1 MKKSFLMFG
10 VAAMAL
16 ASCTQNEVV
25 EYAENRAIQFD
36 TFVNN
41 NTRAVTELKA
51 ENLTK
56 FNVFAYHGANTVDY
70 NNVLVTGSNSSGWT
84 PAANA
89 YWQAGNA
96 YEFAAYSNQNEAI
109 TSEPGVS
116 FANKTLTFTGYEV
129 AGKDLVAAQTSVA
142 LQTDVNSYTAVNL
155 TFYHMLSQIKF
166 TFTNSD
172 ADDYTLKISKI
183 KITAGKT
190 AKGEFKMNEGGTPA
204 ISWTDASNGEYTITD
219 IADIANGPSESTAS
233 ESLLILPQ
241 STTGLKVTFTARLT
255 DAGNNVIATGN
266 FEAPLKIS
274 EDGGDAW
281 KPGYRYNYIAELNG
295 SDVPVNPVDP
305 SEPGDEEDPK
315 PTVIQF
321 NVVEVDSWEDSNA
334 AGSTTPSVVTSQP

>member
-1 MKKSFLMFG
+1 MKKSFLMLG

-25 EYAENRAIQFD
+25 EYADSRAIQFD
-36 TFVNN
+36 AFVGKS
-41 NTRAVTELKA
+41 TRAVTELETA
-51 ENLTK
+51 GLTQ
-56 FNVFAYHGANTVDY
+56 FNVFAYHTGDVVDY
-70 NNVLVTGSNSSGWT
+70 NNVAVKGSGSGTGWK
-84 PAANA
+84 AEANA
-89 YWQAGNA
+89 YWQAGNN
-96 YEFAAYSNQNEAI
+96 YEFGAYSDQNAAI
-109 TSEPGVS
+109 SSGVS

-129 AGKDLVAAQTSVA
+129 DGKDLVAAQTSVA
-142 LQTDVNSYTAVNL
+142 SQEDVKNYTAVNL

-166 TFTNSD
+166 TFKNND
-172 ADDYTLKISKI
+172 AADYKLIISNI
-183 KITAGKT
+183 NIEAGKT

-219 IADIANGPSESTAS
+219 IADIANGPSGLTAS

-241 STTGLKVTFTARLT
+241 STTGLNVTFTARLT
-255 DAGNNVIATGN
+255 DAENNVIATGN
-266 FEAPLKIS
+266 FEAPLTIS

-334 AGSTTPSVVTSQP
+334 AGSTTPSVVTPQP